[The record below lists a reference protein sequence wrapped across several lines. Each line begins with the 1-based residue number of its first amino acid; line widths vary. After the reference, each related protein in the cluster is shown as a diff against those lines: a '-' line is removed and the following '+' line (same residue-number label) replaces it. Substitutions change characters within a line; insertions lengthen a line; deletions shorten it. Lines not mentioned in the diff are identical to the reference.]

1 MNDSLDQLIVDAVR
15 EALDPFSDTT
25 IADAIR
31 RIPAASLA
39 QYLHARFDEDDSA
52 PSC

>member
-1 MNDSLDQLIVDAVR
+1 VNDGLDQLIVDAVR

-31 RIPAASLA
+31 RVPAASLA
-39 QYLHARFDEDDSA
+39 QDLHPRFDR
-52 PSC
+52 